1 VYNNSKVDLLLWEI
15 LMTKLNETTIKQVVE
30 GMSTSDGA
38 GVKLKRVLG
47 QPSLQRLDPFLMLD
61 EFGSEE
67 AQDYIAGFPKHPHRG
82 FQTVTYMLNGKM
94 GHKDSVGNEG
104 LIEDGGLQWMNAGK
118 GIIHEE
124 MPKQIAGKMRGFQ
137 LWVNLPAIEKMSEP
151 GYQDIPTTNIP
162 ELTSDKGSLIRI
174 LAGNYHGQEGAVT
187 TQAVKPQFFDFHL
200 VANESLMLATQNT
213 HNGFLYVYEGE
224 VDISGKTLKKG
235 QLGVL
240 DFADQLTLTTT
251 EVARAIFVSGEPINE
266 PVVQYG
272 PFVMN
277 TEEEINQALR
287 DFQQGVLA

>member
-1 VYNNSKVDLLLWEI
+1 
-15 LMTKLNETTIKQVVE
+15 MTKLNETTIKQVVE
-30 GMSTSDGA
+30 GMPTSDGA

-61 EFGSEE
+61 EFGSED

-124 MPKQIAGKMRGFQ
+124 MPLQSEGKMRGFQ
-137 LWVNLPAIEKMSEP
+137 LWVNLPANEKMSDP
-151 GYQDIPTTNIP
+151 GYQDIPTANIP
-162 ELTSDKGSLIRI
+162 ELSSDNGSLIRV
-174 LAGNYHGQEGAVT
+174 LAGNYLGQEGAVT
-187 TQAVKPQFFDFHL
+187 THGVNPQFFDFHL
-200 VANESLMLATQNT
+200 VANESLTMATQST

-224 VDISGKTLKKG
+224 VGVSDKTLKKG

-240 DFADQLTLTTT
+240 DFAEQLTLTTRGA
-251 EVARAIFVSGEPINE
+251 ARAILVSGEPINE

-277 TEEEINQALR
+277 TEEEINQALS